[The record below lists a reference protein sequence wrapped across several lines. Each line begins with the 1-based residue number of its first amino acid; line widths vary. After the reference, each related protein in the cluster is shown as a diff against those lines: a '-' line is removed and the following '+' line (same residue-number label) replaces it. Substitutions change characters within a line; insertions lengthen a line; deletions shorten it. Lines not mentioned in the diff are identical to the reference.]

1 MPLKMFWV
9 VWIHCTA
16 VCKFLVLLSIFWF
29 DIRKGSP
36 FDGDFLTVSTCL
48 FFDIGDERT
57 LETFQIRRQ
66 GWRSPRP
73 NRLMIAVSDICLKR
87 HVSVHSLLISD
98 TLSEAKAVNFL
109 FNCNLSDFVEF
120 SFGTDLVLPQF
131 GWFVCS
137 WKTVKNRGPE
147 PGPLLKSQII
157 TKSQSKI
164 KSHHWEGMTFGFQV
178 RDKKGYF
185 EMIEKRRGEVS
196 SALICKGIWNKS
208 CGKNRGLH
216 CGFWVVFKKVETLKW
231 ITQLFVLGYIWFF

>member
-1 MPLKMFWV
+1 MSILGSCFLMPLKMFWV

-147 PGPLLKSQII
+147 PGPLLKNQII

-178 RDKKGYF
+178 REKKGF
-185 EMIEKRRGEVS
+185 FWNDWKKAGWGFVGTDLQGDLEQIVREK
-196 SALICKGIWNKS
+196 
-208 CGKNRGLH
+208 
-216 CGFWVVFKKVETLKW
+216 
-231 ITQLFVLGYIWFF
+231 